1 MYYTNVIYYD
11 ENIEHDSENYGYVKI
26 LKNKILGAFFPVK
39 DINTLKNVINR
50 LSSMK
55 VNNTFTLITS
65 GRAAEKVIPICSSLI
80 NRVIIFCFY
89 INKYLPLKSKY
100 VKIKAILNDF
110 ESIFDNIISN
120 NSVLNYQIIPCKFI
134 TFDDYK
140 SNYISLH
147 KKLSYFFN
155 TSYNDVYYDST
166 YKNIFIEFIKN
177 SEIDLKK
184 DAIDLIN
191 GVTEGTVDQFIDAYT
206 GENILC

>member
-1 MYYTNVIYYD
+1 MKILNMIQKIMD
-11 ENIEHDSENYGYVKI
+11 MGYVKI

-100 VKIKAILNDF
+100 GKIKAVLNDF
-110 ESIFDNIISN
+110 ESIFDNIVSN

-134 TFDDYK
+134 TFDNYK
-140 SNYISLH
+140 NNYIYLH

-155 TSYNDVYYDST
+155 TS
-166 YKNIFIEFIKN
+166 
-177 SEIDLKK
+177 
-184 DAIDLIN
+184 
-191 GVTEGTVDQFIDAYT
+191 
-206 GENILC
+206 